1 MTFDSDKFIQANI
14 MELID
19 QGNPKNLKFTAEFEL
34 AVENKLS
41 EIDNIEE
48 AFRIVALAFAMKENV
63 DLADLE
69 INYAT
74 DLYLGIN
81 PWNKK

>member
-14 MELID
+14 MQLID
-19 QGNPKNLKFTAEFEL
+19 QGNPKNFKFTAEFEL

-41 EIDNIEE
+41 KIDNIEE
-48 AFRIVALAFAMKENV
+48 AFRIVALAFAMKKSV
-63 DLADLE
+63 YFTDLE
-69 INYAT
+69 ISYAR

-81 PWNKK
+81 PWTKK